1 MPSLAPFTPAGTVN
15 IAATDSTANVALPL
29 VARDQ
34 VMVTNAPGG
43 SLAFVKFGDDTV
55 ESDED
60 TETPILPGA
69 AYTFTIN
76 PTVTHMAAI
85 TGTGGSATIYATV
98 GQGA

>member
-1 MPSLAPFTPAGTVN
+1 MPALAPFSPAGTVN
-15 IAATDSTANVALPL
+15 VSATTTTANVALPL

-43 SLAFVKFGDDTV
+43 STAFIAFGDSTV
-55 ESDED
+55 TASAA
-60 TETPILPGA
+60 TSTPVLPGA

-76 PTVTHMAAI
+76 PQQTHMAAI
-85 TGTGGSATIYATV
+85 TGTGTATVYATV

>member
-1 MPSLAPFTPAGTVN
+1 MPALAPFTPAGTVN
-15 IAATDSTANVALPL
+15 VAATDSTANVALPL

-43 SLAFVKFGDDTV
+43 SLAFVKFGDSTV
-55 ESDED
+55 EADED
-60 TETPILPGA
+60 TDTPINPGA

-76 PTVTHMAAI
+76 PSTTHIAAI
-85 TGTGGSATIYATV
+85 TGTGGSATVYATA